1 MPGKHSKTEVFL
13 IVDALALLHRAF
25 HAVPPLQT
33 KDGRVVNAVYGFV
46 SILLKAIKD
55 THPEYVAVAFDRK
68 EPTFR
73 HKAFEAYKAQREKK
87 PDDLYEQIPIV
98 EDLLKVLKI
107 PTLSKSGYEA
117 DDIIATLCDKT
128 KSCKNLTRVIL
139 TGDKDTFQLIDD
151 TTFVLTPGKGIK
163 DTLMYD
169 PAAVTARFSLTPEQM
184 IDYKALRGDPSD
196 NIPGVRGIGEVG
208 AAKLLGEFGTLEN
221 LYKQIENETPQV
233 EKIPKKQK
241 ENLVEFKKDALKA
254 KELVAL
260 VHDVPV
266 EFDLEA
272 AHLVEPDHL
281 ALIAALAELDFK
293 SLLPRVV
300 EVFPRAAAVVGS
312 VASAS
317 SVTPERTS
325 GVQSTSGGRTT
336 KRDWIPAPDRGP
348 GHAFPILTAGMTKNT
363 KSAKKDFIVIETD
376 EEMSLLVKDLK
387 EQEKVAIRTFFTGHF
402 LDGKLDTI
410 TLSWADAV
418 YVVPASKKNLQ
429 KLESWL
435 ASDETKKICHNAKAD
450 IEIFGTL
457 SLPVAGIVFD
467 TMLASYVLNPGTRS
481 HDIEALTFSE
491 LARELPKVQASLL
504 PMPSDSYS
512 RDAAEAQAVWDLAPK
527 LEAAL
532 KKENLAHIL
541 DKFELPL
548 APVLAGMERH
558 GIELDS
564 KFLEKLSVKLTAR
577 INELEIEIKKYAGD
591 EVNVSSPKQLAE
603 VLFEKLKIQENA
615 RVRKTAGGSRYSTS
629 ADELEKLKDAHPIV
643 PLILEHRELSKLVS
657 TYVDALPKLVR
668 HDTGRVHTTF
678 NQTVAATGRLS
689 SSDPNLQNIPIRTEL
704 GREIRKAFIA
714 PPGRELVVADYSQIE
729 LRILAHL
736 SEDPALC
743 EAFKE
748 GQDIHT
754 RTASEVWG
762 IPIDKVTKTQRSA
775 AKAINFG
782 VAYGIGAN
790 ALSESAGISRDEAR
804 AFIDKYFLTFAKVG
818 EYLENTKALAYS
830 QGYIETLFGRRRY
843 LPELK
848 SQIPYL
854 RAAGERMAVNAPI
867 QGTNADA
874 IKLAMIELHK
884 FVAER
889 WGLQSD
895 ADVKMLLQVHDEL
908 VFEVKRGLG
917 VEIAKLLKEKMTDA
931 IKLRVPVKVDV
942 RVGRSWGELENV
954 EEEHDGPN
962 I

>member
-1 MPGKHSKTEVFL
+1 MAKQDTKNEVFL
-13 IVDALALLHRAF
+13 IVDALALIHRAF

-46 SILLKAIKD
+46 SILLRAIKE

-73 HKAFEAYKAQREKK
+73 HKAFAEYKAQREKK
-87 PDDLYEQIPIV
+87 PDDLYAQIPIV
-98 EDLLKVLKI
+98 EELLKVLKI

-117 DDIIATLCDKT
+117 DDVIATLCAKT
-128 KSCKNLTRVIL
+128 KTKKNLSRIIL

-169 PAAVTARFSLTPEQM
+169 SAAVVARFSLKPEQM

-221 LYKQIENETPQV
+221 LYKQIEKNSDQA
-233 EKIPKKQK
+233 EKIPAKQK
-241 ENLVEFKKDALKA
+241 AALVEFKCDALKA

-266 EFDLEA
+266 NFDLDA
-272 AHLVEPDHL
+272 SHLVEPDHE
-281 ALIAALAELDFK
+281 ALIAALAALDFK

-300 EVFPRAAAVVGS
+300 EVFPRAADAVRGQTPYDIEKGS
-312 VASAS
+312 VPVVQGDTAKSQATFKKNAAPLPHPTLSYNRRGVKDAYALIASDA
-317 SVTPERTS
+317 
-325 GVQSTSGGRTT
+325 
-336 KRDWIPAPDRGP
+336 
-348 GHAFPILTAGMTKNT
+348 
-363 KSAKKDFIVIETD
+363 
-376 EEMSLLVKDLK
+376 EMSDLVKELK
-387 EQEKVAIRTFFTGHF
+387 EQEKVAIRTYYTGHF

-410 TLSWADAV
+410 TLAWADGV

-429 KLESWL
+429 KLENWL
-435 ASDETKKICHNAKAD
+435 ASDETKKICHNAKTD

-457 SLPVAGIVFD
+457 GMKLSGIVFD
-467 TMLASYVLNPGTRS
+467 TMLASYVLNPGTRA
-481 HDIEALTFSE
+481 HEIEALAFSE

-504 PMPSDSYS
+504 PMPSDSYA
-512 RDAAEAQAVWDLAPK
+512 RYAAEAQVVWDVAPR
-527 LEAAL
+527 LEASL

-558 GIELDS
+558 GIEIDS
-564 KFLEKLSVKLTAR
+564 KFLEKLSIKLTAR
-577 INELEIEIKKYAGD
+577 INELEIEIKKFAGA

-603 VLFEKLKIQENA
+603 VLFEKLQIQKSA
-615 RVRKTAGGSRYSTS
+615 HVRKTAGGSRYSTS

-668 HDTGRVHTTF
+668 PDTGRVHTTF
-678 NQTVAATGRLS
+678 NQTVTATGRLS

-743 EAFKE
+743 EAFKQ

-782 VAYGIGAN
+782 IAYGIGAN

-804 AFIDKYFLTFAKVG
+804 AFIEKYFLTFAKVG

-830 QGYIETLFGRRRY
+830 QGYIETLYGRRRY

-889 WGLQSD
+889 WGLQKDS
-895 ADVKMLLQVHDEL
+895 DVKMLLQVHDEL

-917 VEIAKLLKEKMTDA
+917 NEISKLLKEKMTDA

-954 EEEHDGPN
+954 EEEHGQPN